1 MAHVDDTGAPHRALR
16 ARMRRT
22 PPVLALLA
30 LAVAALAVMPVVFVV
45 VEARTVS
52 VHAAIELLWR
62 PRIGT
67 LLSNTFELLAGVC
80 VLSSVIGV
88 GAAWCLERTDVPLRR
103 LLTLLVVLPIGVPEF
118 VNSFGWVSLEPSVHG
133 LRGALLV
140 TTLSYYPFVFLP
152 AAAALRGADPALEET
167 ARNLGLGPW
176 RCFWRV
182 TLPGLRLAVLGG
194 CLIIALHL
202 LAEYG
207 AFATLRFPTFAT
219 EIFVEYQIGFDG
231 ATAAVLSLVLVA
243 ISVLFLSGELR
254 LQGRARYARIGS
266 GVARSRSR
274 IELGR
279 ATPLALALLAALVGL
294 SLGVPGTAIGY
305 WLVQGSSTTLPSA
318 SIVGAA
324 TTTFG
329 LALAAALLTTLL
341 ALPVAVLA
349 VRHRGGLSL
358 TLERSAFL
366 ARALPG
372 VVVALAFVTFS
383 IRLALPLYQTSTLLV
398 LAYAVLFLP
407 LALVALRASLVQAPP
422 RYEEVAR
429 SLGQRPL
436 SAFRRVTLPLI
447 APGLGAAGA
456 LVFLSVATELTATLI
471 LRPTGS
477 ETLATQFWVYTS
489 ALAYGAA
496 APYALLMVLIS
507 AGPTYL
513 LLRQLDAVA
522 R

>member
-1 MAHVDDTGAPHRALR
+1 VSVVGIRTRRGREAP
-16 ARMRRT
+16 
-22 PPVLALLA
+22 LALALPA
-30 LAVAALAVMPVVFVV
+30 LAVAAFAVMPVVFVV

-52 VHAAIELLWR
+52 VRAALDLLWR
-62 PRIGT
+62 PRVGMLLWHT
-67 LLSNTFELLAGVC
+67 LELLTGVC
-80 VLSSVIGV
+80 AAAVVIGV

-103 LLTLLVVLPIGVPEF
+103 LWTMLVVLPIGVPEF
-118 VNSFGWVSLEPSVHG
+118 VNSFGWISLEPAVHG

-152 AAAALRGADPALEET
+152 VAAALRGADPALEET
-167 ARNLGLGPW
+167 ARSLGVGAW
-176 RCFWRV
+176 GRFWRI
-182 TLPGLRLAVLGG
+182 TLPQCRLGVLGG

-231 ATAAVLSLVLVA
+231 AAAAVLSLVLVA

-254 LQGRARYARIGS
+254 LQGRARYVRLGS
-266 GVARSRSR
+266 GAARARPR
-274 IELGR
+274 RKLGR
-279 ATPLALALLAALVGL
+279 PATAAVLGGLALLVGL
-294 SLGVPGTAIGY
+294 ALGVPATAIVY

-318 SIVGAA
+318 SVLGAA

-329 LALAAALLTTLL
+329 LASAAALVTAAL

-349 VRHRGGLSL
+349 VRHRGPVSL
-358 TLERSAFL
+358 LLERSAFI
-366 ARALPG
+366 AYALPG

-383 IRLALPLYQTSTLLV
+383 THLVLPLYQSNTLLV
-398 LAYAVLFLP
+398 GAYAALFLP
-407 LALVALRASLVQAPP
+407 LALIAVRASLAQAPP
-422 RYEEVAR
+422 RLEEVAR
-429 SLGQRPL
+429 SLGQGPL
-436 SAFRRVTLPLI
+436 TTFRRVTLPLI
-447 APGLGAAGA
+447 APGVAAA
-456 LVFLSVATELTATLI
+456 CAFVFLSVTTELTATLI

-477 ETLATQFWVYTS
+477 ETLATRFWTYTS

-496 APYALLMVLIS
+496 APYALLMVLVS

-513 LLRQLDAVA
+513 LLRQLDAV
-522 R
+522 RR

>member
-1 MAHVDDTGAPHRALR
+1 
-16 ARMRRT
+16 
-22 PPVLALLA
+22 VLALAA
-30 LAVAALAVMPVVFVV
+30 LAVAVLAFLPVVFVV

-52 VHAAIELLWR
+52 AHAAIDLLWR
-62 PRIGT
+62 PRVGT
-67 LLSNTFELLAGVC
+67 LLSNTLELLAGVC
-80 VLSSVIGV
+80 VCAALIGV
-88 GAAWCLERTDVPLRR
+88 GAAWCIERTNLPYRR
-103 LLTLLVVLPIGVPEF
+103 LWTLLVVLPIGVPEF

-140 TTLSYYPFVFLP
+140 TTLSYYPFVYLP
-152 AAAALRGADPALEET
+152 VAAALRGADPALEET
-167 ARNLGLGPW
+167 ARSLGLGPW

-182 TLPGLRLAVLGG
+182 TLPQLRLAVLGG

-243 ISVLFLSGELR
+243 ISVVFLSGELR
-254 LQGRARYARIGS
+254 LQGRARYARLGS
-266 GVARSRSR
+266 GAARTRRR
-274 IELGR
+274 IELGK
-279 ATPLALALLAALVGL
+279 ATLPVVAALTGLVLLA
-294 SLGVPGTAIGY
+294 LGVPALAIGY

-318 SIVGAA
+318 SVLGAT

-329 LALAAALLTTLL
+329 LALAAAVLTTLL

-349 VRHRGGLSL
+349 VRYRGGVSL
-358 TLERSAFL
+358 TLERSAFV

-372 VVVALAFVTFS
+372 VVVALAFVTFA
-383 IRLALPLYQTSTLLV
+383 IRTALPLYQTNTLLV
-398 LAYAVLFLP
+398 AAYTVLFLP
-407 LALVALRASLVQAPP
+407 LALIALRASLVQAQP

-436 SAFRRVTLPLI
+436 AAFRRVTLPLI
-447 APGLGAAGA
+447 APGLGAAAA
-456 LVFLSVATELTATLI
+456 LVFLSVTTELTATLI

-477 ETLATQFWVYTS
+477 ETLATQFWTYTS

-496 APYALLMVLIS
+496 APYALLMVLVS

-522 R
+522 P